1 MTGNLYHGQAGL
13 PFSST
18 LRVYE
23 PLEAFPAEQQEA
35 MWAAGARSESR
46 AAVENAELLASL
58 GRITRP
64 GGDPFPTGQ
73 TDLVRVL
80 AVSGSAGPDGART
93 AGNGRPDGGAAA
105 ETEGEVVPA
114 TLLYCPSQL
123 VLRAGLAAN
132 ALMEG
137 IHGPLAQLLIREEQ
151 RDRHQE
157 RIDQVK
163 AREGAAR
170 VHTRA
175 STWGIP
181 FSWFCLFQESDPTD
195 VVESGGRIVTVRI
208 RVTIRAALGR
218 VRHAVAHLALAA
230 PDLDMLEDLTQLTEW
245 LELFHPES
253 VVELDYGAVAD
264 KVYPDD
270 SPLDVRL
277 GIECLA
283 EGDMTGA
290 AAAYRRLASRWIPIR
305 QLARAS

>member
-1 MTGNLYHGQAGL
+1 MTGNLYRGQAGL

-35 MWAAGARSESR
+35 LRTAGARAESR

-80 AVSGSAGPDGART
+80 AVSGSAGARNNA
-93 AGNGRPDGGAAA
+93 AGKA
-105 ETEGEVVPA
+105 EEIGEGDGEVLPA
-114 TLLYCPSQL
+114 RLLYCPSQL

-137 IHGPLAQLLIREEQ
+137 IHGPLAQLLIPEEQ

-163 AREGAAR
+163 AREGIGR

-208 RVTIRAALGR
+208 RATIAAALGR

-245 LELFHPES
+245 LELFHPGS

-270 SPLDVRL
+270 SPMDVRL